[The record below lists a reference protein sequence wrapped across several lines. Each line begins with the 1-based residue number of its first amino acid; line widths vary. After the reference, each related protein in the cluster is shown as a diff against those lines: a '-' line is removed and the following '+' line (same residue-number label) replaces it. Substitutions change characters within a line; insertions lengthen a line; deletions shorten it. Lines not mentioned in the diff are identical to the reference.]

1 MKKIFYTPIFALLLA
16 LPIISVKAQDAVQY
30 SQPTQ
35 NVINEVDI
43 NLMWSQLKN
52 FQTLERYTTNQYAEE
67 TANYLKSIL
76 EQMDFDTVYFQRY
89 NLSESEYV
97 APNIIA
103 VKNGTKRADS
113 TYVVG
118 AHWDSYA
125 SMAPACDDNGTG
137 TGAVLEAGRILS
149 NYSFER
155 TIMFCLFSGN
165 QFGLSGSKE
174 FVGSLT
180 SNNKIGNII
189 NLDMIGYQD
198 PEVSFNVGV
207 FPTPNK
213 FDFYDNFQKIQS
225 LYVPKIELRSDAT
238 YKQANSDINNFW
250 DNGFEG
256 ISLSESYLPGYNE
269 NPYKNTENDLLTT
282 SVNSPEKWELT
293 TKLAIAS
300 LITYAKLVNTS
311 GIAENE
317 SFVNEVNNY
326 PNPFNGTTHINFQ
339 ISKSSNIS
347 LFIYDIYGN
356 EVKRIKENEF
366 MTSGNYSIEFDA
378 SEIASG
384 IYFYQIKTETNQI
397 SKKMIIN

>member
-1 MKKIFYTPIFALLLA
+1 MKKNFYTPIFALLLA

-103 VKNGTKRADS
+103 VKNGTKRVDS

-174 FVGSLT
+174 FIGSLT
-180 SNNKIGNII
+180 SN
-189 NLDMIGYQD
+189 
-198 PEVSFNVGV
+198 
-207 FPTPNK
+207 
-213 FDFYDNFQKIQS
+213 
-225 LYVPKIELRSDAT
+225 
-238 YKQANSDINNFW
+238 
-250 DNGFEG
+250 
-256 ISLSESYLPGYNE
+256 
-269 NPYKNTENDLLTT
+269 
-282 SVNSPEKWELT
+282 
-293 TKLAIAS
+293 
-300 LITYAKLVNTS
+300 
-311 GIAENE
+311 
-317 SFVNEVNNY
+317 
-326 PNPFNGTTHINFQ
+326 
-339 ISKSSNIS
+339 
-347 LFIYDIYGN
+347 
-356 EVKRIKENEF
+356 
-366 MTSGNYSIEFDA
+366 
-378 SEIASG
+378 
-384 IYFYQIKTETNQI
+384 
-397 SKKMIIN
+397 

>member
-1 MKKIFYTPIFALLLA
+1 
-16 LPIISVKAQDAVQY
+16 
-30 SQPTQ
+30 
-35 NVINEVDI
+35 
-43 NLMWSQLKN
+43 
-52 FQTLERYTTNQYAEE
+52 
-67 TANYLKSIL
+67 
-76 EQMDFDTVYFQRY
+76 
-89 NLSESEYV
+89 
-97 APNIIA
+97 
-103 VKNGTKRADS
+103 
-113 TYVVG
+113 
-118 AHWDSYA
+118 
-125 SMAPACDDNGTG
+125 
-137 TGAVLEAGRILS
+137 
-149 NYSFER
+149 YSFER